1 MLIKKK
7 IILITLSFYT
17 INNFS
22 ALSKQDIETIGQKIW
37 QNEAKCQ
44 KELLVFWNK
53 NESFPSL
60 GIGHNIWFPEGWLT
74 QHQEVKFTESFP
86 LLCDYLEK
94 NKIVLPAWLKKSKS
108 SGAPW
113 KSREEFY
120 KDEQR
125 LEELRTLLE
134 KTISLQAH
142 FMIDRLEEKLPKI
155 IEKAPMSQRRKI
167 SKNIT
172 LMRSSLLGTYALV
185 DYLNFKGD
193 GLNTQEAHKGQGW
206 GLLAVLLAM
215 PDNLNKN
222 NVTKAF
228 TVSAAKKL
236 ITRIENSAPQY
247 VPLVFFEGWMKR
259 ISTYSEEKTC

>member
-1 MLIKKK
+1 MLKQFILTLLCLCTIQNLSAVSKKE
-7 IILITLSFYT
+7 
-17 INNFS
+17 
-22 ALSKQDIETIGQKIW
+22 IETIGQKIW
-37 QNEAKCQ
+37 QNEAKCEE
-44 KELLVFWNK
+44 ELLVFWNK

-74 QHQEVKFTESFP
+74 KNPDVRFTESFP
-86 LLCDYLEK
+86 LLCNYLEK
-94 NKIVLPAWLKKSKS
+94 NKVVLPAWLKKAKN

-113 KSREEFY
+113 KSREDFY

-125 LEELRTLLE
+125 LQELRTLLV
-134 KTISLQAH
+134 KTTALQAH
-142 FMIDRLEEKLPKI
+142 YMIDRLEEKLPKI
-155 IEKAPMSQRRKI
+155 IEKAPISQRKKI

-172 LMRSSLLGTYALV
+172 LMRSTFLGTYALV

-193 GLNTQEAHKGQGW
+193 GLNSREATKGQGW
-206 GLLAVLLAM
+206 GLLAVLLDM

-236 ITRIENSAPQY
+236 ITRIENSAPY
-247 VPLVFFEGWMKR
+247 YAPLVFFEGWMKR
-259 ISTYSEEKTC
+259 ISTYSEEKAC